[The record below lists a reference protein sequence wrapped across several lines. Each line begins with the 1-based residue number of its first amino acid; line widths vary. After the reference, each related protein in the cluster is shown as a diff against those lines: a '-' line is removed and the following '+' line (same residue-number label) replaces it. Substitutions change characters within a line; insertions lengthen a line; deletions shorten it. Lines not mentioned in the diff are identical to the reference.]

1 MADRPHRKPP
11 LDPRQAATPGAHDD
25 LFAQHGELA
34 DYFSEGPAPAPA
46 HEFIDSEAATRVSNQ
61 RALYD
66 SNGAPIVPYYEPGHD
81 MGHDPGWHDGD
92 DPSAYAGPSGMH
104 YNPNY
109 YPDPS
114 IGDAVP
120 TVGGE
125 VVDPGLA
132 QMPDYGIAIHDPQIA
147 QDAAQSAGTFSWI
160 RENSADHVGAP
171 SPDLVLLS
179 NADGFA
185 AAQFRA
191 LRYRLEQE
199 PNIQVVVVTSAREGD
214 GKSVTA
220 ANLALALAEGG
231 RIRVLLVDAALR
243 NPAQHKLFGI
253 RGDLGLTSVLA
264 ARQNDPSMPID
275 VIRIS
280 TSLSLI
286 PAGPP
291 VQSAYAALSSEP
303 AAVLLGQIR
312 KEYRY
317 IIVDSSPV
325 FGTAETL
332 AWHSMID
339 KYILVARAG
348 KSTSEDLTRA
358 SERLQRDRILGVT
371 FVGAAVRRE

>member
-1 MADRPHRKPP
+1 MPDSHHRKPP
-11 LDPRQAATPGAHDD
+11 ADPRYDAEVDDGVYTQHGMIAD
-25 LFAQHGELA
+25 LFT
-34 DYFSEGPAPAPA
+34 EGPAPAPV
-46 HEFIDSEAATRVSNQ
+46 HEFIDTEAATRVSNGRQ
-61 RALYD
+61 IFGGVGVPGYAD
-66 SNGAPIVPYYEPGHD
+66 FPPPPVQDWPAAPQGA
-81 MGHDPGWHDGD
+81 
-92 DPSAYAGPSGMH
+92 
-104 YNPNY
+104 
-109 YPDPS
+109 YPDPAYGGYYGQP
-114 IGDAVP
+114 IEEPVP
-120 TVGGE
+120 TAVGE
-125 VVDPGLA
+125 VVDPQQG
-132 QMPDYGIAIHDPQIA
+132 MPVPEVYALSVPSQAKVRVDDTGYPPGAE
-147 QDAAQSAGTFSWI
+147 FSWI
-160 RENSADHVGAP
+160 RENAAEHVASP

-179 NADGFA
+179 NADGYA

-199 PNIQVVVVTSAREGD
+199 PNVQVVAVASPREGD
-214 GKSVTA
+214 GRSVTA

-264 ARQNDPSMPID
+264 ARQNDPSLPID

-303 AAVLLGQIR
+303 AAVFMAQIR
-312 KEYRY
+312 KEYRF

-332 AWHSMID
+332 AWHGMID
-339 KYILVARAG
+339 KYVLLARAG
-348 KSTSEDLTRA
+348 KSTTEDLSHA
-358 SERLQRDRILGVT
+358 CDRLQREKILGVC
-371 FVGAAVRRE
+371 FVGAALRRS

>member
-1 MADRPHRKPP
+1 MADRPHRKSPF
-11 LDPRQAATPGAHDD
+11 DPRQAATPAAHDD
-25 LFAQHGELA
+25 LFAQHGDLA
-34 DYFSEGPAPAPA
+34 DYFSDGPAPAPA

-61 RALYD
+61 RLYEGGLPASPFYD
-66 SNGAPIVPYYEPGHD
+66 NAPEA
-81 MGHDPGWHDGD
+81 GWHDPE
-92 DPSAYAGPSGMH
+92 DPAAFADPNGLH
-104 YNPNY
+104 YNPGY
-109 YPDPS
+109 YPDPA
-114 IGDAVP
+114 IGDDVP
-120 TVGGE
+120 TVGGD
-125 VVDPGLA
+125 VVDPLLAPHGEYGLA
-132 QMPDYGIAIHDPQIA
+132 LHDPQA
-147 QDAAQSAGTFSWI
+147 ASDAAQSSGTFSWI
-160 RENSADHVGAP
+160 RENAADHVGSP

-179 NADGFA
+179 NADGYA

-214 GKSVTA
+214 GKSVMA

-358 SERLQRDRILGVT
+358 SERLQRDRILGVS
-371 FVGAAVRRE
+371 FVGAPMRRE

>member
-11 LDPRQAATPGAHDD
+11 QDPRQAVSPGAHDD
-25 LFAQHGELA
+25 LFAQHGDLA
-34 DYFSEGPAPAPA
+34 DYFSDGPAPAPA

-61 RALYD
+61 RNLYE
-66 SNGAPIVPYYEPGHD
+66 SGATSAPYYHPPQGGVWPE
-81 MGHDPGWHDGD
+81 GD
-92 DPSAYAGPSGMH
+92 DPAAYTGPSGLH
-104 YNPNY
+104 YNPGY
-109 YPDPS
+109 YHEAA
-114 IGDAVP
+114 GDVVP
-120 TVGGE
+120 AVGGE
-125 VVDPGLA
+125 IVDPNHAVADEYALA
-132 QMPDYGIAIHDPQIA
+132 LHDSQAETQHVPPV
-147 QDAAQSAGTFSWI
+147 SWI
-160 RENSADHVGAP
+160 RENAADHVAAP

-199 PNIQVVVVTSAREGD
+199 PNIQVVVVTSAREAD

-286 PAGPP
+286 PAGPA

-348 KSTSEDLTRA
+348 KSTAEDLSRA
-358 SERLQRDRILGVT
+358 AERLQRDRILGVT
-371 FVGAAVRRE
+371 FVGAPMRRE